1 VFPVSQRG
9 DGGDCAAGLAGKGD
23 QVLEV
28 SAAVADVAGQGHQ
41 VRPLA
46 RELREGRPGGAV
58 DAAVEMHV
66 GDTGD
71 PEAVELVREAG
82 DGNVVPRDIDRDGLD
97 EKPVAQRGG
106 GDGAG
111 GSDEELAT
119 GEGHRHGGKPNG
131 SREQGAGSS
140 RATNSCSLLP
150 APCSFLAVKPL
161 NPVRTALSL
170 GGAERGG

>member
-106 GDGAG
+106 SDGAG
-111 GSDEELAT
+111 SSDEELAT
-119 GEGHRHGGKPNG
+119 GEGNRHRGKVT
-131 SREQGAGSS
+131 GAGRLPVTPGSEKAHWLRMFADPS
-140 RATNSCSLLP
+140 RQP
-150 APCSFLAVKPL
+150 GDYW
-161 NPVRTALSL
+161 RTAARF
-170 GGAERGG
+170 GA